1 MNLFDKDNLILKEII
16 KLNYKASL
24 VIAGGGTSAISSL
37 LLIPGASNFILEAH
51 IPYSKKSLERYLDCE
66 IKTTCNTLV
75 SIQLAKTAK
84 KRADFLNHE
93 KKNTILVFLVLQ
105 HLKQIELEWV
115 TTELIFQFLLIK
127 RFFIS
132 ILDLKLLRV

>member
-1 MNLFDKDNLILKEII
+1 MNLFDKDNSILKEII

-24 VIAGGGTSAISSL
+24 VIAGGGTSTISSL

-93 KKNTILVFLVLQ
+93 KKYNIG
-105 HLKQIELEWV
+105 
-115 TTELIFQFLLIK
+115 
-127 RFFIS
+127 IS
-132 ILDLKLLRV
+132 YFST